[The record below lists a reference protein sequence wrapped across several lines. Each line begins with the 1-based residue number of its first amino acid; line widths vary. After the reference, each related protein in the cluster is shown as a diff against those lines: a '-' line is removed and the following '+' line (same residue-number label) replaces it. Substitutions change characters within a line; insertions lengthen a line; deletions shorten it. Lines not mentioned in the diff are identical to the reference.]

1 MISQELLAIL
11 RCPMDPVRRTHL
23 RLEGDHL
30 VCEQCRL
37 RFPIKDGLP
46 DLIVEEAELPPG
58 CASLSQLPCQRKAQ
72 PSDVGR

>member
-11 RCPMDPVRRTHL
+11 RCPMDPGRRTRL
-23 RLEGDHL
+23 GLEGDYL

-37 RFPIKDGLP
+37 KFPIKDGLP

-72 PSDVGR
+72 PSGVGR